1 MPAPRSTADAAATV
15 RARWRDLDLDLPEQ
29 GKWPVDV
36 IEYLMD
42 NDSFRALRAL
52 LGPDQWARF
61 KAADPPPVRDDL
73 NDLMTVVMGAYGFGG
88 AGESPASSG

>member
-1 MPAPRSTADAAATV
+1 MPQLRSRADAAPAV
-15 RARWRDLDLDLPEQ
+15 EARWRDQVIALPTQ
-29 GKWPVDV
+29 GEWPVDV

-52 LGPDQWARF
+52 LGPEQWSAF

-73 NDLMTVVMGAYGFGG
+73 NDLMSAVMGAYGFGS

>member
-1 MPAPRSTADAAATV
+1 MPQLNSRTDAETAV
-15 RARWRDLDLDLPEQ
+15 QARWRDLVLDLPPQ
-29 GKWPVDV
+29 GQWPVDV
-36 IEYLMD
+36 IEHLMD

-52 LGPDQWARF
+52 LGPDQWAAF

-73 NDLMTVVMGAYGFGG
+73 SDLMSAVMGAYGFGS